1 MNINKSTQDM
11 KRVWKV
17 TKKPTK
23 QEYFQTLKI
32 VLIGFLF
39 IGIVGFLMEII
50 WLLVLSKLFIV
61 N

>member
-1 MNINKSTQDM
+1 MNIHKVILDM

-23 QEYFQTLKI
+23 KEYMQVLKI

-39 IGIVGFLMEII
+39 IGVVGLIME
-50 WLLVLSKLFIV
+50 LLWQLLLKGFFK
-61 N
+61 

>member
-1 MNINKSTQDM
+1 MSVSKSFSDM

-23 QEYFQTLKI
+23 KDYFQTLKI
-32 VLIGFLF
+32 VVVGLVI
-39 IGIVGFLMEII
+39 IGIIALIMEFLNV
-50 WLLVLSKLFIV
+50 LVIKNIF

>member
-1 MNINKSTQDM
+1 MSELKKSISGM

-23 QEYFQTLKI
+23 KDYFTTVKI
-32 VLIGFLF
+32 VAVGLLVIGLIGFIVFLLDQF
-39 IGIVGFLMEII
+39 IIA
-50 WLLVLSKLFIV
+50 KLF